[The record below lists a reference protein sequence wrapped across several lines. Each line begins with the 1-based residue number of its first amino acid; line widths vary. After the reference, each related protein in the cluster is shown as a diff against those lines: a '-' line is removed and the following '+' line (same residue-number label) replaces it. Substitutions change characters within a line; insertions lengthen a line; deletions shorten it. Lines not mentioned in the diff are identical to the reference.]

1 MNKKLKITES
11 QYNRLLNLLLE
22 TPFDALVKNTI
33 NVGDVVSITWKG
45 SKNNFKVVDDS
56 SGHIIMD
63 NIDTGSTNI
72 NYRYFMAFTSLDGD
86 DLELRRVHKTKEA
99 DKLNNIK
106 SWSLITVKDITN
118 IEIFRNNK
126 LIDTIDPVSPTAEK
140 ELAKNGKTSTNF
152 GPDFINDVNN
162 NLGIILE
169 DLKEGSGLK
178 LILNNAELV
187 FCCSGVGSNSYE
199 LELIKNKSIPS
210 INKWDSFSFEIKQN
224 QKNPDNLFDTNKDL
238 VKTTDKG
245 LTFDMKLKVRS
256 GVTESEIWITKIK
269 GIEVNMSCDGKLD
282 DDNPGKIEDDE
293 IDSDTLID
301 DANRVVDLISKN
313 KTLQD
318 AFYSQPTFWQ
328 SFVAGLKNQKPNTNS
343 ILTVLKILDKYN
355 LKSDE
360 TSKFM
365 DGFVGGKIA
374 KFSFLKVLEIPYKTS
389 ENTNDSITFNTD
401 VKNIKVRRYEVVDV
415 DKALTR
421 EIGDGLLLRILIKN
435 KTTDKNVFE
444 CEIQIGVE
452 DKSKNWVNKTIGIV
466 EAKVKFFQ
474 SPGYNED
481 KEVLNK

>member
-106 SWSLITVKDITN
+106 SWSLVTVKDITN

-162 NLGIILE
+162 NLSIIL
-169 DLKEGSGLK
+169 DGLK
-178 LILNNAELV
+178 VGKGLKVILNNAEVV
-187 FCCSGVGSNSYE
+187 FCCSGVGNGNYE
-199 LELIKNKSIPS
+199 LELNKNKSIPS
-210 INKWDSFSFEIKQN
+210 LNKWDSFSLKIESDESE
-224 QKNPDNLFDTNKDL
+224 PDNLYELNKNL
-238 VKTTDKG
+238 IKTTDKG
-245 LTFDMKLKVRS
+245 LTFDIKLKVRS
-256 GVTESEIWITKIK
+256 GVQESEIWLTKIK
-269 GIEVNMSCDGKLD
+269 GVSITVSCDD
-282 DDNPGKIEDDE
+282 HNDDE
-293 IDSDTLID
+293 LDKTKDDEVVSDKLKNDAINAFEIITKDPTLK
-301 DANRVVDLISKN
+301 A
-313 KTLQD
+313 

-328 SFVAGLKNQKPNTNS
+328 AFVAQLKGEKPKSNS
-343 ILTVLKILDKYN
+343 ILPILDILDKYN
-355 LKSDE
+355 LKNDAS
-360 TSKFM
+360 SKFM
-365 DGFVGGKIA
+365 MNFNVDKLA
-374 KFSFLKVLEIPYKTS
+374 KFSFLRVIDVPYKTS
-389 ENTNDSITFNTD
+389 DRTNDSKSFTTEKQDIT
-401 VKNIKVRRYEVVDV
+401 VRRYVVSGA
-415 DKALTR
+415 DKVL
-421 EIGDGLLLRILIKN
+421 IKDLGDGLFLRILVKEEVEGEDTFRCELEIGELDN
-435 KTTDKNVFE
+435 KK
-444 CEIQIGVE
+444 
-452 DKSKNWVNKTIGIV
+452 WVNKTIGIID
-466 EAKVKFFQ
+466 ANIKFFQ
-474 SPGYNED
+474 SPGYNVKKD
-481 KEVLNK
+481 INNK

>member
-162 NLGIILE
+162 NLSIIL
-169 DLKEGSGLK
+169 DGLK
-178 LILNNAELV
+178 VGKGLKVILNNAEVV
-187 FCCSGVGSNSYE
+187 FCCSGVGDGNYE
-199 LELIKNKSIPS
+199 LELNKNKSIPS
-210 INKWDSFSFEIKQN
+210 LNKWDSFSLKIESDESE
-224 QKNPDNLFDTNKDL
+224 PDNLYELNKNL
-238 VKTTDKG
+238 IKTTDKG
-245 LTFDMKLKVRS
+245 LTFDIKLKVRS
-256 GVTESEIWITKIK
+256 GVQESEIWLTKIK
-269 GIEVNMSCDGKLD
+269 GVSITVSCDD
-282 DDNPGKIEDDE
+282 HNDDE
-293 IDSDTLID
+293 LDKTKDDEVVSDKLKTDAINAFEIITKDPTLK
-301 DANRVVDLISKN
+301 A
-313 KTLQD
+313 

-328 SFVAGLKNQKPNTNS
+328 AFVAQLKGEKPKSNS
-343 ILTVLKILDKYN
+343 ILPILDILDKYN
-355 LKSDE
+355 LKNDAS
-360 TSKFM
+360 SKFM
-365 DGFVGGKIA
+365 MNFNVDKLA
-374 KFSFLKVLEIPYKTS
+374 KFSFLRVIDVPYKTS
-389 ENTNDSITFNTD
+389 DRTNDSKSFTTEKQDIT
-401 VKNIKVRRYEVVDV
+401 VRRYVVSGA
-415 DKALTR
+415 DKVL
-421 EIGDGLLLRILIKN
+421 IKDLGDGLFLRILVKEEVEGEDTFRCELEIGELDN
-435 KTTDKNVFE
+435 KK
-444 CEIQIGVE
+444 
-452 DKSKNWVNKTIGIV
+452 WVNKTIGIID
-466 EAKVKFFQ
+466 ANIKFFQ
-474 SPGYNED
+474 SPGYNVKKD
-481 KEVLNK
+481 INNK